1 MDSTTLFSYFLIFAS
16 AKLADSLR
24 YFLSL
29 SYNGEAYHG
38 WQRQPNAV
46 TVQEVL
52 ETALST
58 LLRESIN
65 IVGAGRTD
73 TGVHAREYYAHFD
86 YPDTLADEL
95 VDRLNNF
102 LPEDIAIHELI
113 AVTEEAH
120 ARFSA
125 LSRTYEYRI
134 VQSKDPFLLDRAY
147 LMKQQL
153 DVDKMNEAAELLK
166 TYQDFEC
173 FSKSNTDVRTF
184 ICQIDTAHWR
194 LEGNELIF
202 TIRADRFLRNMVR
215 AIVGTLLDVGK
226 GKLSLEDVKAIIKS
240 RNRSEAGV
248 SVPAKGLYLVRV
260 EYPESILKAD
270 G

>member
-1 MDSTTLFSYFLIFAS
+1 M
-16 AKLADSLR
+16 R

-29 SYNGEAYHG
+29 SYFGKAYHG

-58 LLRESIN
+58 LLRSPIA

-86 YPDTLADEL
+86 FPDTLPDDL
-95 VDRLNNF
+95 VDRLNGF
-102 LPEDIAIHELI
+102 LPEDIAIHGLI
-113 AVTEEAH
+113 PVPEEAH
-120 ARFSA
+120 ARFGA
-125 LSRTYEYRI
+125 ISRTYEYRI
-134 VQSKDPFLLDRAY
+134 VQSKDPFLFDRAH
-147 LMKQQL
+147 LVKQQL
-153 DVDKMNEAAELLK
+153 DIEKMNQAAALLK
-166 TYQDFEC
+166 TFQDFKC

-184 ICQIDTAHWR
+184 ICQISEAYWKLDGHNLT
-194 LEGNELIF
+194 F

-215 AIVGTLLDVGK
+215 AVVGTLLDVGK
-226 GKLSLEDVKAIIKS
+226 GKLTLEDVKAIIKS
-240 RNRSEAGV
+240 KKRSEAGV